1 MYGILYML
9 FILRITYIF
18 FRLKD
23 IERKRNYI
31 RNQNMKKNLRS
42 LIITLSVFSM
52 MTVSAYCFPDFQK
65 SMPLMAEQTVDD
77 LENLK
82 NENANKLKELQN
94 EIETAKQKISDVA
107 ENENSIMEIQKI
119 LDEKID
125 LQNQNIYLVNNQ
137 LIKLNESIQNNEL
150 QIKNFEDQLFK
161 CSIDLEQN
169 KELLKKRI
177 RTSYI
182 SGNDSMFSIFTGS
195 ADFYDIL
202 AKYELVARISEHD
215 ATLISNIQE
224 EVEKIESLKTAL
236 SSKKQELEMN
246 RSDSDQKKTELEN
259 ALAELAANYENNES
273 DLYSLSCEREGLEGE
288 VEDKEKALSEQEAEL
303 KKISSDIEELQNRI
317 REESIAESIKYSE
330 SVSVS
335 ESIAAEE
342 AKKAEEKRRS
352 EEAKKKA
359 EQTVRNTE
367 APATEAPVAE
377 PEPVVPATEA
387 PAYTVNSSGFIWP
400 VPGFGMITS
409 GYGPRSL
416 DNHKGVDITSGGSG
430 SIMGKQIVA
439 VADGIVASVNNSC
452 THNYGKSGSCGCGG
466 GYGNYVVIL
475 HSDGTYATLYGHMSS
490 VVVQAGQ
497 RVSQGQTIGY
507 GGTTG
512 WSTGP
517 HLHFEVHKIP
527 FSYDR
532 SNTLDPQDFIGSS
545 AY

>member
-1 MYGILYML
+1 
-9 FILRITYIF
+9 
-18 FRLKD
+18 
-23 IERKRNYI
+23 
-31 RNQNMKKNLRS
+31 MKKNLRS

-52 MTVSAYCFPDFQK
+52 MTVHAFCFPNYQK
-65 SMPLMAEQTVDD
+65 TMPLMAEQTVDE

-82 NENANKLKELQN
+82 KENADKLKELEN
-94 EIETAKQKISDVA
+94 EIETAKQKISDVV
-107 ENENSIMEIQKI
+107 ENESSIMEIQKI

-125 LQNQNIYLVNNQ
+125 IQNQNIYLVNNQ
-137 LIKLNESIQNNEL
+137 IMKLNESIEDNEL
-150 QIKNFEDQLFK
+150 QIKNYEDQLFK

-182 SGNDSMFSIFTGS
+182 SGNDSMFAIFTGS

-215 ATLISNIQE
+215 ASLLSNIKE
-224 EVEKIESLKTAL
+224 EVEKIETLKTSL
-236 SSKKQELEMN
+236 SSKRKELEMN
-246 RSDSDQKKTELEN
+246 RSDSDLKKTELEN

-273 DLYSLSCEREGLEGE
+273 DLFNLSCEKEGLEGE
-288 VEDKEKALSEQEAEL
+288 VEDKQKALSEQEEEL
-303 KKISSDIEELQNRI
+303 KKISSDIEALQNKI
-317 REESIAESIKYSE
+317 REESIAESMKISE

-342 AKKAEEKRRS
+342 AKRALEKKQS

-359 EQTVRNTE
+359 EEAVRK
-367 APATEAPVAE
+367 TEAPVSEAPVETE
-377 PEPVVPATEA
+377 PEPVVPETEA
-387 PAYTVNSSGFIWP
+387 PSYEVYSSGFAWP

-409 GYGPRSL
+409 GYGPRSI

-430 SIMGKQIVA
+430 SIMGRQIVA

-490 VVVQAGQ
+490 AVVQAGQ

>member
-1 MYGILYML
+1 
-9 FILRITYIF
+9 
-18 FRLKD
+18 
-23 IERKRNYI
+23 
-31 RNQNMKKNLRS
+31 MKKNLRS
-42 LIITLSVFSM
+42 LIITLSVFSL
-52 MTVSAYCFPDFQK
+52 MTANAFCFPNFQK
-65 SMPLMAEQTVDD
+65 STPLMAEQTVDE

-82 NENANKLKELQN
+82 KENADRLKALQN
-94 EIETAKQKISDVA
+94 EIETARQKISDVE
-107 ENENSIMEIQKI
+107 ENENSIKEIQKI

-125 LQNQNIYLVNNQ
+125 IQNQNIYLVNNQ
-137 LIKLNESIQNNEL
+137 IIKLNESIEDNEL

-161 CSIDLEQN
+161 YSIDLEQN

-177 RTSYI
+177 RSSYI
-182 SGNDSMFSIFTGS
+182 SGNDSVFAIFTGS

-215 ATLISNIQE
+215 AALLSNIKE
-224 EVEKIESLKTAL
+224 EVEKIEDLKAVL
-236 SSKKQELEMN
+236 SSKKKELEMN
-246 RSDSDQKKTELEN
+246 RSDSDQKKSELEK
-259 ALAELAANYENNES
+259 ALAELAENYEYNEN
-273 DLYSLSCEREGLEGE
+273 DLYTLSCEREGLEGE
-288 VEDKEKALSEQEAEL
+288 VEDKEQALREQDEEL
-303 KKISSDIEELQNRI
+303 KKISADIEALQNKI
-317 REESIAESIKYSE
+317 REESIAQSIKVSE

-335 ESIAAEE
+335 ESIALEE
-342 AKKAEEKRRS
+342 EKRALEKKKAE

-359 EQTVRNTE
+359 EQAAVQTE
-367 APATEAPVAE
+367 APATEAPVVSE
-377 PEPVVPATEA
+377 PEPVVPETEA
-387 PAYTVNSSGFIWP
+387 PVYEVNSSGFIWP

-430 SIMGKQIVA
+430 SIMGRQIVA

-490 VVVQAGQ
+490 AVVQVGQ
-497 RVSQGQTIGY
+497 SVAQGQTIGY

-545 AY
+545 YY